1 MVGIRNAGPSST
13 YSIAYIIVL
22 LHSNMGMLHYIITL
36 HHCNSIISYTGTDSV
51 YLHNISVTPVTL
63 QTALLRWNITP
74 SNVVHCIPNYTIK
87 CIGGNGTEWKTE
99 TPNSRLSYMAQ
110 ICSGIRLLSYCSRWI
125 ECQSNVHNRA
135 TRFVLIVMKNKHNYN
150 VLT

>member
-1 MVGIRNAGPSST
+1 MW
-13 YSIAYIIVL
+13 
-22 LHSNMGMLHYIITL
+22 MLHYIDL
-36 HHCNSIISYTGTDSV
+36 HRCNSIISYTGTDSV

-99 TPNSRLSYMAQ
+99 TPNSRLLYMVSGLKSALEYN
-110 ICSGIRLLSYCSRWI
+110 CSVTAAGGSSARVTFTIEPQGLSS
-125 ECQSNVHNRA
+125 
-135 TRFVLIVMKNKHNYN
+135 
-150 VLT
+150 